1 MRRRPPRST
10 RTDTLF
16 PYTTLFRS
24 AARDVQPHQLHH
36 HLVAIGGAIEGAGA
50 RAMIARRLG
59 LEQFVARRLTLGIK
73 LADPLFFLVRQPRG
87 HRPRGDA
94 YLQQMAEAPRAV
106 HQAGTYIFAT
116 AEDPREREHPATHR
130 P

>member
-36 HLVAIGGAIEGAGA
+36 HLVAIGGAIEGAGT
-50 RAMIARRLG
+50 RAMIARRIG
-59 LEQFVARRLTLGIK
+59 LERFVARRLTLGIK
-73 LADPLFFLVRQPRG
+73 LSDTLFFLVCEPRG
-87 HRPRGDA
+87 NRPRGA
-94 YLQQMAEAPRAV
+94 EYLRQMADARAEERRV
-106 HQAGTYIFAT
+106 GKEVDGTCGSWWSP
-116 AEDPREREHPATHR
+116 DH
-130 P
+130 